1 VPSIIIT
8 GALQLMSIMTNLT
21 KRVLTM
27 STLLSRLST
36 LKKANNENARQEMTE
51 AQYEKCK
58 AAIRAKNRG
67 YNVQPNKFDVNKPY
81 RVAINFTGVIE
92 GIPESKTKW
101 YNFGE
106 FSNVHAAAAVGTIV
120 SSAFFG
126 DAAVIGDFDHEA
138 AEASEEYQT
147 WLQDVRN
154 VAVIALANG
163 ERPAAVAAVADD
175 DDEFVF

>member
-1 VPSIIIT
+1 
-8 GALQLMSIMTNLT
+8 
-21 KRVLTM
+21 M
-27 STLLSRLST
+27 STLLSKLSN

-51 AQYEKCK
+51 GQYESCK

-67 YNVQPNKFDVNKPY
+67 YNVQPNKYDVNKPY
-81 RVAINFTGVIE
+81 RVAINYSGVIE

-106 FSNVHAAAAVGTIV
+106 FNNVHAAAAVGTIV

-126 DAAVIGDFDHEA
+126 EAAVIGDFDHEA
-138 AEASEEYQT
+138 AEASEEYQN
-147 WLQDVRN
+147 WLLDARN
-154 VAVIALANG
+154 VAVIALASG
-163 ERPAAVAAVADD
+163 ERPAPTAAAE